1 MVGREEWRDF
11 GGCWYHIL
19 SSPDSHIKTNA
30 ENPKKIEKGAKLQVL
45 RPKGY
50 KKKKNTNDQI
60 MDQRAKTLKN
70 PNRYGQK
77 VDFWIQSSNQ
87 V

>member
-50 KKKKNTNDQI
+50 KKKKKKYKWSNNGS
-60 MDQRAKTLKN
+60 K
-70 PNRYGQK
+70 GQNIK
-77 VDFWIQSSNQ
+77 KP
-87 V
+87 